1 MDMNYTF
8 VFLSARTFPWLG
20 ARFAFFKTLWRALFR
35 KLQFML
41 VSVISGTTLWQR

>member
-20 ARFAFFKTLWRALFR
+20 ARFAIFEDA
-35 KLQFML
+35 
-41 VSVISGTTLWQR
+41 VACVI